1 MALVSGLQGALWEL
15 GAAPEVV
22 RSDNLGA
29 ATHDLRDSGG
39 RAFNESCRF
48 PQTLIECFFN

>member
-1 MALVSGLQGALWEL
+1 MRSGLQGALWEL

-29 ATHDLRDSGG
+29 ATHKL
-39 RAFNESCRF
+39 AL
-48 PQTLIECFFN
+48 PQ